1 MTTSKNVF
9 LALVFSLAF
18 SLTAFAQAAS
28 TAPNTGNGPTVKGTG
43 MQKLDITGAPKLQFF
58 KPLPVQV
65 KPADATPTSPTP
77 DVKTPATPA
86 DTNTTNAVPTTPGT
100 NGPAPAAAPAATT
113 VAPGT
118 SPDITPQQVEDF
130 LEKHG
135 MDADKAKAASNPTP
149 AMLDEEFMNIWTFI
163 GQKYYNGDKLASWQ
177 VWPAKY
183 KGQLQTRDDLD
194 KAVAT
199 MLASLNDRWTT
210 FTSIETMLRG
220 QALAKTGLLYLGIG
234 LAQNDNG
241 TFRVEA
247 LEYNSPAWN
256 SNMVRPGDIVKSV
269 TTTDGSNA
277 KAVATSHNLAGMTK
291 EDASKLLMGK
301 QGDKV
306 TLVISHDGKDDSVDM
321 AFDETPDEQIE
332 VGMLPNHIGYVRLP
346 SFGTSEDEAN
356 ALGNGFLQALAQL
369 DAKAGGHLNG
379 IVLDLRANHGGAVD
393 LAKKIARIFIDHGT
407 FLQTQERDG
416 GTDKFEK
423 DVFRSPMPYEY
434 QGAPK
439 AIVDLFARLHTVPMA
454 VLVDGSS
461 ASSAEILT
469 GTLKDNQRAI
479 VIGTQTFGK
488 AVAFVRIPMTT
499 GMLQVTTMHYLTPNG
514 YDLANKG
521 IHPDIVLDRSR
532 GAGGVDEQLVMAAQV
547 LLTASN
553 NLTGQPDPSAQTQQ
567 GDDDAFGG
575 ESLLLMGLGLGLML
589 LAIVLTVRHTKL
601 RKERDEQEKKDR
613 K

>member
-1 MTTSKNVF
+1 MNTSKNVF
-9 LALVFSLAF
+9 LALVLSLAF
-18 SLTAFAQAAS
+18 SLTGFAQAA
-28 TAPNTGNGPTVKGTG
+28 TTPADAGTVPPVKQTGL
-43 MQKLDITGAPKLQFF
+43 QKLDMTGAPKLQFF
-58 KPLPVQV
+58 KSIPAQV
-65 KPADATPTSPTP
+65 APANPAPSSPTP

-86 DTNTTNAVPTTPGT
+86 DTNTTQAVPA
-100 NGPAPAAAPAATT
+100 NGPATPAVT
-113 VAPGT
+113 PGT
-118 SPDITPQQVEDF
+118 SPDITPKQVEDF

-183 KGQLQTRDDLD
+183 QGKLNTREDLS

-210 FTSIETMLRG
+210 FTSIEAMLRG
-220 QALAKTGLLYLGIG
+220 QEMAKTGLLYLGIG
-234 LAQNDNG
+234 LAANSNG

-247 LEYNSPAWN
+247 MEYASPAWN
-256 SNMVRPGDIVKSV
+256 TNSVRPGDIVKSV
-269 TTTDGSNA
+269 TTTDVVNG
-277 KAVATSHNLAGMTK
+277 KAVTTTHDLTGMTK

-301 QGDKV
+301 KGDKV
-306 TLVISHDGKDDSVDM
+306 TLVLNHDGKDDSVDM
-321 AFDETPDEQIE
+321 AFDETAAEQIE

-356 ALGNGFLQALAQL
+356 ALGNGFLQALAKL
-369 DAKAGGHLNG
+369 DGAANGHLTG

-407 FLQTQERDG
+407 FLQTQEREG

-423 DVFRSPMPYEY
+423 DVFRSQMPYEY
-434 QGAPK
+434 LGAPK
-439 AIVDLFARLHTVPMA
+439 QIVALFNRLHTVPLT

-469 GTLKDNQRAI
+469 GTLKDNKRAV

-521 IHPDIVLDRSR
+521 IQPDIVLDRTR
-532 GAGGVDEQLVMAAQV
+532 GANAVDEQLVMAAQV
-547 LLTASN
+547 LLTANN
-553 NLTGQPDPSAQTQQ
+553 NLSGQPDPDAQTQ
-567 GDDDAFGG
+567 GSDDAFGS
-575 ESLLLMGLGLGLML
+575 ESLLGWGLGLGLML
-589 LAIVLTVRHTKL
+589 LTIVLTLRHNKL
-601 RKERDEQEKKDR
+601 RKRRDEQEKNDR

>member
-1 MTTSKNVF
+1 MNTSKNVF

-18 SLTAFAQAAS
+18 SLTAFAQTAA
-28 TAPNTGNGPTVKGTG
+28 TAPNGDLVVKQTG
-43 MQKLDITGAPKLQFF
+43 MQKLDMTGAPKLQFF
-58 KPLPVQV
+58 KPLPVTV
-65 KPADATPTSPTP
+65 KPADATPTSPKAP
-77 DVKTPATPA
+77 DTKVPVSPA
-86 DTNTTNAVPTTPGT
+86 DTNTTTAVPA
-100 NGPAPAAAPAATT
+100 NGPASTPAVT
-113 VAPGT
+113 PGT
-118 SPDITPQQVEDF
+118 SPDITPAQVEDF
-130 LEKHG
+130 LVKHG

-149 AMLDEEFMNIWTFI
+149 AMLDQEFMNIWAFI

-183 KGQLQTRDDLD
+183 KGKLNTREDLS
-194 KAVAT
+194 KAVDT
-199 MLASLNDRWTT
+199 MLASLGDRWTT
-210 FTSIETMLRG
+210 YTSIEDMLHA
-220 QALAKTGLLYLGIG
+220 QAQGKTGLLYLGIG
-234 LAQNDNG
+234 LAKNDDG

-269 TTTDGSNA
+269 TTLDGSDA
-277 KAVATSHNLAGMTK
+277 KAVAVPHALTGMDK
-291 EDASKLLMGK
+291 NDASKLLMGK
-301 QGDKV
+301 KGDKV
-306 TLVISHDGKDDSVDM
+306 TLVVSHDGKDDSVDM
-321 AFDETPDEQIE
+321 VFDETPDEQIE

-369 DAKAGGHLNG
+369 DSKANGHLNG
-379 IVLDLRANHGGAVD
+379 LILDLRANHGGAVD

-434 QGAPK
+434 VGAPK
-439 AIVDLFARLHTVPMA
+439 QLIALFDRLHTVPMT

-488 AVAFVRIPMTT
+488 AVAFVRIPLST
-499 GMLQVTTMHYLTPNG
+499 GMLQVTTMHYLTPSG

-532 GAGGVDEQLVMAAQV
+532 GAGVDEQLVMAAQV

-553 NLTGQPDPSAQTQQ
+553 NLTGQPDPSAQTQ
-567 GDDDAFGG
+567 GDDDAFGA
-575 ESLLLMGLGLGLML
+575 ESLLWMGLGLGLML
-589 LAIVLTVRHTKL
+589 LAIVLTHRFFKL
-601 RKERDEQEKKDR
+601 RKERDEQEKNDR

>member
-1 MTTSKNVF
+1 MNTSKNVF

-18 SLTAFAQAAS
+18 SLTAFAQAA
-28 TAPNTGNGPTVKGTG
+28 TAPNTGSAPAAKATG
-43 MQKLDITGAPKLQFF
+43 MQKLDMTGAPKLQFF

-65 KPADATPTSPTP
+65 KPADAAPTTSP
-77 DVKTPATPA
+77 DVKAPATPA
-86 DTNTTNAVPTTPGT
+86 NTNTA
-100 NGPAPAAAPAATT
+100 PAPSPATAPASVT

-118 SPDITPQQVEDF
+118 SPDITPQQVEEF

-149 AMLDEEFMNIWTFI
+149 AMLDEEFMDIWTFI
-163 GQKYYNGDKLASWQ
+163 GQKYYNGDKLSSWQ
-177 VWPAKY
+177 IWPAKY
-183 KGQLQTRDDLD
+183 KGKLQTRDDLD

-199 MLASLNDRWTT
+199 MLTSLDDRWTT

-269 TTTDGSNA
+269 TTIDSTSA
-277 KAVATSHNLAGMTK
+277 KAIATSHDLAGMSK

-301 QGDKV
+301 KGDKV

-434 QGAPK
+434 AGAPK

-469 GTLKDNQRAI
+469 GTLKDNKRAV

-488 AVAFVRIPMTT
+488 AVAFVRIPLTT

-532 GAGGVDEQLVMAAQV
+532 GANGVDEQLVMAAQV

-553 NLTGQPDPSAQTQQ
+553 NLTGQPDPSTQTQ

-575 ESLLLMGLGLGLML
+575 ESLLMMGLGLGLML

-601 RKERDEQEKKDR
+601 RKERDEQEKNEKSDR

>member
-1 MTTSKNVF
+1 MNTSKNVI

-18 SLTAFAQAAS
+18 SLPAFAQAPSA
-28 TAPNTGNGPTVKGTG
+28 APAKESAVPAKPATG
-43 MQKLDITGAPKLQFF
+43 MQKLDLTGAPKLQFF
-58 KPLPVQV
+58 KPLP
-65 KPADATPTSPTP
+65 KPADAAPTTSPAKP
-77 DVKTPATPA
+77 DSKTPAAPA
-86 DTNTTNAVPTTPGT
+86 DTNTVQAPAT
-100 NGPAPAAAPAATT
+100 NGPAATPAVT
-113 VAPGT
+113 PGT
-118 SPDITPQQVEDF
+118 SPDITPEQVEQF

-149 AMLDEEFMNIWTFI
+149 AMLEEEFLNIWTFI
-163 GQKYYNGDKLASWQ
+163 GQKYYNGDKLATWQ

-183 KGQLQTRDDLD
+183 HGKLNTREDLSQ
-194 KAVAT
+194 AVAA
-199 MLASLNDRWTT
+199 MLANLGDRWTT
-210 FTSIETMLRG
+210 YTSIEDMLRA
-220 QALAKTGLLYLGIG
+220 QANAKLNLEYLGIG
-234 LAQNDNG
+234 LAQNTDG
-241 TFRVEA
+241 SFRVEA

-256 SNMVRPGDIVKSV
+256 SNSVRPGDGVKTV
-269 TTTDGSNA
+269 ITLDDKGV
-277 KAVATSHNLAGMTK
+277 KTSHDLAGMTK
-291 EDASKLLMGK
+291 ADASKLLLGK
-301 QGDKV
+301 KGDKI
-306 TLVISHDGKDDSVDM
+306 TLVLSHDGKEDSVDM
-321 AFDETPDEQIE
+321 AFDETPEEQIE
-332 VGMLPNHIGYVRLP
+332 VGMLPNKIGYVRLP

-369 DAKAGGHLNG
+369 DAKANGHLNG
-379 IVLDLRANHGGAVD
+379 LVLDLRANHGGAVD

-434 QGAPK
+434 VGAPK
-439 AIVDLFARLHTVPMA
+439 QVIELFNRLHTVPMT

-469 GTLKDNQRAI
+469 GTLKDNKRAI

-488 AVAFVRIPMTT
+488 AVAFVRIPLST

-521 IHPDIVLDRSR
+521 IQPDIVLDRSR
-532 GAGGVDEQLVMAAQV
+532 GANGVDEQLVMAAQV

-553 NLTGQPDPSAQTQQ
+553 NLTGQPDPGAQTQ
-567 GDDDAFGG
+567 GDDDSFGG
-575 ESLLLMGLGLGLML
+575 ESLLMMGLGLGLML
-589 LAIVLTVRHTKL
+589 LTIVLVVRHHKL
-601 RKERDEQEKKDR
+601 RKERDEQEKNDR